1 MVRGRSV
8 SRPRASLTSEEETLL
23 RARLPRATYWVLGGE
38 PPPTGV
44 SDPLRRGGAVRP
56 GRSGA
61 RPSSARIS
69 IPISR
74 RPLHDIPLRLT
85 GGAER
90 GSPSG
95 SRRPA
100 LMAQPLN
107 FYGDPSTPRR
117 ASAPERRAGPCWDC
131 LAEASTLV
139 ARGGDAEASA
149 VLGSCRHW
157 SAPAAPSHPPIRPSP
172 RPSSPAVVSVP
183 GISDLLL
190 ISALFISI

>member
-1 MVRGRSV
+1 M
-8 SRPRASLTSEEETLL
+8 LL

-38 PPPTGV
+38 PPPSGV
-44 SDPLRRGGAVRP
+44 LDPLSRGGAVRP
-56 GRSGA
+56 ERSGA
-61 RPSSARIS
+61 RPYSARIS

-74 RPLHDIPLRLT
+74 RPHHDIPLRPT
-85 GGAER
+85 SGAGG
-90 GSPSG
+90 GVPSESG
-95 SRRPA
+95 RLA
-100 LMAQPLN
+100 LMAQPLSL
-107 FYGDPSTPRR
+107 YGDPAAPRR
-117 ASAPERRAGPCWDC
+117 APAPGRYLGPCWDC

-172 RPSSPAVVSVP
+172 RPSSPAVVSVL

>member
-1 MVRGRSV
+1 M
-8 SRPRASLTSEEETLL
+8 LL

-44 SDPLRRGGAVRP
+44 VDPSRRGGAIRP

-61 RPSSARIS
+61 RPSSGR
-69 IPISR
+69 IPIPLSH
-74 RPLHDIPLRLT
+74 RPLYDIPVRPP
-85 GGAER
+85 GALER

-95 SRRPA
+95 SSRPA

-107 FYGDPSTPRR
+107 LYEGLSTPRR

-172 RPSSPAVVSVP
+172 RPSLPAIVSVP
-183 GISDLLL
+183 GISDPLL